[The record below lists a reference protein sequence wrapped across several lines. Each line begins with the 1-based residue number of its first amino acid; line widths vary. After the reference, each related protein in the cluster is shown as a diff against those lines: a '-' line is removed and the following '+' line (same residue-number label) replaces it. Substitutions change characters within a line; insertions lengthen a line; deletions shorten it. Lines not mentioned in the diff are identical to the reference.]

1 VTFVDDAGEACL
13 AAMHHEGAEFI
24 AADPLTKGIIAE
36 ITRGPPS
43 TRQRCQNSLNLAHE
57 EEAMTNLD
65 TLINRIDQEIAA
77 EVERQKAGWAEV
89 VLANRERE
97 LRLQR
102 YETEAKHIIE
112 LVKPRLDA
120 FIERFK
126 AVVKAEPVVR
136 QHTRAVNLTFA
147 ATVANVT
154 LRFEVFPDRDVN
166 HIRLECTQEI
176 IPVLVRYDKQSVL
189 EFTLDGVQDDAVV
202 KWFDDR
208 IVAFVKAYIAL
219 VLQDAALQE
228 QLKDQFVEDPV
239 ARIRFPKY
247 LASSTLERDGQTYYF
262 VDEETR
268 REFEKQPAAQ

>member
-1 VTFVDDAGEACL
+1 
-13 AAMHHEGAEFI
+13 
-24 AADPLTKGIIAE
+24 
-36 ITRGPPS
+36 
-43 TRQRCQNSLNLAHE
+43 
-57 EEAMTNLD
+57 MTDINA
-65 TLINRIDQEIAA
+65 LINRIDQEIAA
-77 EVERQKAGWAEV
+77 EVGRQKTGWAELQ
-89 VLANRERE
+89 LANRERG

-147 ATVANVT
+147 ATVAKVT

-166 HIRLECTQEI
+166 QIRLECTQEI
-176 IPVLVRYDKQSVL
+176 IPVVVRYDKQSVL
-189 EFTLDGVQDDAVV
+189 EFPLGRVQDDAVV
-202 KWFDDR
+202 HWFDDR
-208 IVAFVKAYIAL
+208 IVAFVQAYVA
-219 VLQDAALQE
+219 VVRQDAALRE
-228 QLKDQFVEDPV
+228 QLKDEFVEDPV

-247 LASSTLERDGQTYYF
+247 LAASTLERDGGTYYF

-268 REFEKQPAAQ
+268 REFEKRPAAACGRVAND

>member
-1 VTFVDDAGEACL
+1 
-13 AAMHHEGAEFI
+13 
-24 AADPLTKGIIAE
+24 
-36 ITRGPPS
+36 
-43 TRQRCQNSLNLAHE
+43 
-57 EEAMTNLD
+57 MTNLD

-77 EVERQKAGWAEV
+77 EVERQKTGWAEV

-112 LVKPRLDA
+112 SVKPRLDA

-147 ATVANVT
+147 ATVAKAT
-154 LRFEVFPDRDVN
+154 LCFEVFPDQNVN
-166 HIRLECTQEI
+166 HVRLECAQEI
-176 IPVLVRYDKQSVL
+176 IPVVVRYDKQSVL
-189 EFTLDGVQDDAVV
+189 EFPLGGVQEDAVV
-202 KWFDDR
+202 QWFDDR

-219 VLQDAALQE
+219 VRQDAALRE
-228 QLKDQFVEDPV
+228 QLKDEFVEDPV
-239 ARIRFPKY
+239 ARVRFPKY
-247 LASSTLERDGQTYYF
+247 LASSTLERDGRTYYF

-268 REFEKQPAAQ
+268 REFEKQPAGFAGP